1 MSDDELVS
9 ILNVLK
15 SDLAGLSEAVL
26 TSKSIIKRLVGLSPD
41 SNLELVGLLFNLLP
55 HVTKPATIQKLKIE
69 DFLKTI
75 SEDTSSVLVDLL
87 SGVEG
92 LEIKFEA
99 LVMSILQCAQGFAKS
114 SLPVSQAVQKFVQN
128 CGSEMLCNILM
139 PKGEEDSGSVVKA
152 KRRRMSK
159 ASSSEINLDFYVFLL
174 SNIGS
179 RSVTGLEKALNSIL
193 TKSLKTEGE
202 NEDRI
207 QSLVIGL
214 CAKTEILKPENLVE
228 VVRRCSVG
236 VTSEEQNPD
245 MSRDLTLI
253 SALGLLSHLATNM
266 PAQVLSIASV
276 FTFMGHGLLPRAD
289 DRFSFNAIQQTIKC
303 VVPKLLSG
311 MCVQI

>member
-1 MSDDELVS
+1 MSDDEMIS
-9 ILNVLK
+9 ILTVLK
-15 SDLAGLSEAVL
+15 PDLGGLSEAVL
-26 TSKSIIKRLVGLSPD
+26 TSKSVIKRLSGLSTE
-41 SNLELVGLLFNLLP
+41 SNLELIGLLFNLLP
-55 HVTKPATIQKLKIE
+55 HVTKPTTIEKLKIE
-69 DFLKTI
+69 NFLKTL

-87 SGVEG
+87 RGVER
-92 LEIKFEA
+92 LDIKFEA
-99 LVMSILQCAQGFAKS
+99 LVMSILQCAQEFSKS
-114 SLPVSQAVQKFVQN
+114 SLAVSQAVQKFLQN

-139 PKGEEDSGSVVKA
+139 PKGEEDTGSVVKA

-159 ASSSEINLDFYVFLL
+159 ASSTEISLDFYAFLL

-179 RSVTGLEKALNSIL
+179 RPVTGLEKALNSIL

-236 VTSEEQNPD
+236 VTSDEQNPD
-245 MSRDLTLI
+245 MSRDYNLTLI

-266 PAQVLSIASV
+266 PGQVLSSLMRPV
-276 FTFMGHGLLPRAD
+276 FKSLQSNRP
-289 DRFSFNAIQQTIKC
+289 
-303 VVPKLLSG
+303 
-311 MCVQI
+311 

>member
-1 MSDDELVS
+1 MNKILRKKISNDESWSLLGEIESMSDDELVS
-9 ILNVLK
+9 ILTVLK

-245 MSRDLTLI
+245 MSRDYNLTLI

-266 PAQVLSIASV
+266 PAQVLSSLMRPVFKSASQCRYLI
-276 FTFMGHGLLPRAD
+276 G
-289 DRFSFNAIQQTIKC
+289 
-303 VVPKLLSG
+303 
-311 MCVQI
+311 

>member
-26 TSKSIIKRLVGLSPD
+26 TSNSIIKRLVGLSPD

-69 DFLKTI
+69 DDFLKTI

-99 LVMSILQCAQGFAKS
+99 VVMSILQCAQGFAKS

-139 PKGEEDSGSVVKA
+139 PKGEDDSGSVVKA
-152 KRRRMSK
+152 KRRRISK

-266 PAQVLSIASV
+266 PAQVLSSLMRPV
-276 FTFMGHGLLPRAD
+276 FKSAFEND
-289 DRFSFNAIQQTIKC
+289 I
-303 VVPKLLSG
+303 
-311 MCVQI
+311 